1 MKIKIDTKNIGKIN
15 AALTAVNGTAVDHT
29 YDADDIIKLAV
40 EAEAFAVSLFDN
52 KKHTVGAR
60 YNAESGSKVASAYK
74 YSRISTVVSLE
85 RFSTGWFLVA
95 ASRGTIWSSG
105 GSSRL
110 FLDVAQDF
118 LAAEKARSRYTVC
131 RFTLAGEMLIEG
143 SK

>member
-1 MKIKIDTKNIGKIN
+1 MKIKISTKNIAPIS
-15 AALTAVNGTAVDHT
+15 AALALVNGTAVDHT

-52 KKHTVGAR
+52 KKHTVGAE

-95 ASRGTIWSSG
+95 VERGSIWGSG

-110 FLDVAQDF
+110 TLNAAQDA
-118 LAAEKARSRYTVC
+118 LAAAKARSRYIVK
-131 RFTLAGEMLIEG
+131 G
-143 SK
+143 SQ